1 MFLSLRNIVDEIAT
15 EHCTEIDIWDKL
27 VHYFTEY
34 WDGDDHIFQQVL
46 NLSRRQ
52 LGEQTQSITDTAAFF
67 TALENKFS
75 DKNDLLEFLI
85 NLTGYL
91 NYHTELGSVNVKQHL
106 KDCRE
111 NIRRFKRECIRIGI
125 FRDNNFVGREDQI
138 AKIKDEIEKGNTK
151 GILVCGLGEMGK
163 TCLVNTVCYELR
175 SDKWK
180 TIRFELREQRNYRHF
195 LRTVV
200 NKFKELRGSSS
211 GNDSNIGNVD
221 DKENQDEMMDEEM
234 ILQQKFLDYFRKQL
248 ENETVSKN
256 VRKVHNSL
264 LRNSSYLTECDDHCE
279 EIKIV
284 AIKIHYWRKNLVK
297 EM

>member
-1 MFLSLRNIVDEIAT
+1 MRFDTSNLHEDTRSLKIVDEIAT
-15 EHCTEIDIWDKL
+15 GHCTEIDIWDKL

-52 LGEQTQSITDTAAFF
+52 LGEQTQTITDTAAFF
-67 TALENKFS
+67 TALENNFS

-91 NYHTELGSVNVKQHL
+91 HYHTELGSVNVNEHL

-111 NIRRFKRECIRIGI
+111 NIRRFKRECIRRGI

-151 GILVCGLGEMGK
+151 GILVCGLGGMGK

-175 SDKWK
+175 SEKWK
-180 TIRFELREQRNYRHF
+180 TIKFELRY
-195 LRTVV
+195 
-200 NKFKELRGSSS
+200 ELFSR
-211 GNDSNIGNVD
+211 
-221 DKENQDEMMDEEM
+221 
-234 ILQQKFLDYFRKQL
+234 
-248 ENETVSKN
+248 
-256 VRKVHNSL
+256 
-264 LRNSSYLTECDDHCE
+264 
-279 EIKIV
+279 
-284 AIKIHYWRKNLVK
+284 
-297 EM
+297 